1 MVLGAIVVIG
11 WCFDIPTLV
20 RLWPSFASMKFNTAL
35 SLIALGAAIR
45 LSIGGAAGRVW
56 LMRGLAIAATAIGGV
71 TLVES
76 IAAIDLGIDQLLV
89 RDLTDSGLA
98 GRMSPWT
105 SVCLV
110 ALGAAVLRRSSPWA
124 GRVALAVALFAHIA
138 VLGYLYGVADLY
150 AIGPYSAVAL
160 HTALGLYALAVAM
173 LLAPPRP
180 RGLLRLLASDSP
192 GGVLVRRLV
201 PALLVIPAVLA
212 LLRQWGEQ
220 AGVFGSGFGRALLV
234 ASNTVVLLALIWST
248 AAALIHT
255 DDQRRIAEVGVRER
269 EVYLATTLAS
279 IGDGVIT
286 TDEHGRVVEMNPV
299 AEQLTGWSGGE
310 AAGRPL
316 PEVFDIVDEDT
327 GAAVDS
333 PVDRV
338 LRSGVI
344 VGLANHTE
352 LIARDG
358 NRRAIADSGAPIR
371 DGGGP
376 IRGVVL
382 VFRDQTAERTAA
394 RALRDSEARKAAILA
409 SAMDAILTVDA
420 GGIIREVNPA
430 GEAMFGRDRDAA
442 IGMHLVD
449 WLAPGL
455 GRDAVGDLLGAAA
468 PSVPG
473 ARLELTAIRPG
484 AGAGEFPAEVS
495 ITRIVRLEPAMFTVF
510 LRDVTEAH
518 RARADLVRSRDRLRA
533 LAEVSDAFAAV
544 ATTYQP
550 LLDQIAR
557 TVADIV
563 GDGCVVAVI
572 SDDGDQLQVVSSAH
586 REPGLDH
593 AFKTHLTSVRGA
605 LATGTSV
612 AATVAR
618 TGQSRRADVDPA
630 AAAAQAD
637 EGFRPLF
644 SRLEVFGLAVVP
656 IRARDTVIGTLSV
669 LRNAPGRSYTD
680 EDVTLLQHLA
690 DRAGLAIENARLY
703 AQLEQRVHQ
712 RTAELEAA
720 NQELESFSYSVAH
733 DLRAPLRAIAGFSHA
748 LLEDA
753 TERMTVDDRRLAN
766 QIRDAAHRMSEL
778 IDALLDLARI
788 SRTEPRRRTV
798 DVSELAR
805 RLVAGLRAGQPARA
819 VDVVI
824 ADGLVAH
831 ADPRLLEIILTN
843 LLGNAWK
850 FTAKSADA
858 QIELGVLPVDR
869 PPVFFVRDNGAGF
882 DPAHAGKLFGVFQ
895 RLHTASDFE
904 GTGIG
909 LATVHRIVRRHGG
922 VIWAESDPGRGAT
935 FYFTLQAPSLTGRAA
950 SRRSPS

>member
-1 MVLGAIVVIG
+1 VRRAGYALRVRRFSLIGRFRALRYGAVVGHAASTPSSSARIAARFTAGARFASAAVIAIAALVVIG
-11 WCFDIPTLV
+11 WWFDVPVLV
-20 RLWPSFASMKFNTAL
+20 RLRPHFATMKLNTAL
-35 SLIALGAAIR
+35 SLIALGAATRI
-45 LSIGGAAGRVW
+45 SITGPGAGPGSRAW
-56 LMRGLAIAATAIGGV
+56 LLRGLAIAAIAIGALSLIETV
-71 TLVES
+71 
-76 IAAIDLGIDQLLV
+76 AAIDLGIDQLVV
-89 RDLTDSGLA
+89 RDATGNGVA

-105 SVCLV
+105 SICIL

-124 GRVALAVALFAHIA
+124 GRFALAVALFSHVA
-138 VLGYLYGVADLY
+138 VLGYVYGVHDLY
-150 AIGPYSAVAL
+150 AIGPYASVAL
-160 HTALGLYALAVAM
+160 HTALATYALAVAI
-173 LLAPPRP
+173 LLTPPRP
-180 RGLLRLLASDSP
+180 RGLLRLLTSDSP

-220 AGVFGSGFGRALLV
+220 AGLFGPGFGRALLV

-248 AAALIHT
+248 AAALIRT
-255 DDQRRIAEVGVRER
+255 DDQRRVAEAGVRDR

-279 IGDGVIT
+279 IGDGVIA
-286 TDEHGRVVEMNPV
+286 TDEHGRIVEMNPV
-299 AEQLTGWSGGE
+299 AEQLTGWPGRE

-316 PEVFDIVDEDT
+316 AEVFDIIDEDS
-327 GAAVDS
+327 GAAVES

-338 LRSGVI
+338 LRGGVL
-344 VGLANHTE
+344 VGLANHTV

-358 NRRAIADSGAPIR
+358 SRRAIADSGAPIR

-382 VFRDQTAERTAA
+382 VFRDQTAERAAA
-394 RALRDSEARKAAILA
+394 RALRE
-409 SAMDAILTVDA
+409 
-420 GGIIREVNPA
+420 
-430 GEAMFGRDRDAA
+430 
-442 IGMHLVD
+442 
-449 WLAPGL
+449 
-455 GRDAVGDLLGAAA
+455 
-468 PSVPG
+468 
-473 ARLELTAIRPG
+473 
-484 AGAGEFPAEVS
+484 
-495 ITRIVRLEPAMFTVF
+495 
-510 LRDVTEAH
+510 
-518 RARADLVRSRDRLRA
+518 SRDRLRA

-557 TVADIV
+557 TVADVV
-563 GDGCVVAVI
+563 GDGCVVALI

-586 REPGLDH
+586 REPALDH
-593 AFKTHLTSVRGA
+593 EFKTHLTSVSGA

-618 TGQSRRADVDPA
+618 TGQSRRADVEPA

-656 IRARDTVIGTLSV
+656 IRARDSVIGTLSV

-680 EDVTLLQHLA
+680 DDVTLLQHLA

-703 AQLEQRVHQ
+703 TQLEQRVYQ

-753 TERMTVDDRRLAN
+753 GDRMTGEDRRLAN
-766 QIRDAAHRMSEL
+766 HIRDAAHRMGEL

-788 SRTEPRRRTV
+788 SRTEPRRRKV
-798 DVSELAR
+798 DVSELAH
-805 RLVAGLRAGQPARA
+805 RLVAGFRAGQPARSVEVA
-819 VDVVI
+819 I
-824 ADGLVAH
+824 TDGLVAH
-831 ADPRLLEIILTN
+831 ADPRLLEIVLTN

-850 FTAKSADA
+850 FTAKKPEAR
-858 QIELGVLPVDR
+858 IEVGVLPGDR

-882 DPAHAGKLFGVFQ
+882 DPAHARNLFGVFQ
-895 RLHTASDFE
+895 RLHLASDFE

-922 VIWAESDPGRGAT
+922 LIWAEGDPGHGAT
-935 FYFTLQAPSLTGRAA
+935 FYFTLQAPPVTGRAA